1 MDVMIVLPEF
11 EELKKEVEKLR
22 TELSMLVLERDELR
36 FVICRNIEMEYM
48 LRLGGLE
55 YKAFETQCTYLRLK
69 RKAELLQAK
78 RNRQEAPDLKAVEAQ
93 LDAEFAEFQTQLSAQ
108 IGKMNEALRLSECD
122 CLSDED
128 NKELKS
134 LYRKVVRALHPD
146 LNPDVTPKQIELFYH
161 AVDAYKAGDLRLLRA
176 IEAMVAEPVLPDT
189 HEDAMMAL
197 IKEHDR
203 LKGYLDEINGSIA
216 AIKEQYPYTLKEYL
230 DDEEKAENRKN
241 ELERLIRQYQELIS
255 KYEERI
261 KNLLEGTKWAS

>member
-22 TELSMLVLERDELR
+22 TELSMLMLERDELR
-36 FVICRNIEMEYM
+36 FVICRNIETEYM
-48 LRLGGLE
+48 LKLGSLE
-55 YKAFETQCTYLRLK
+55 YKAFEAQCTYLRLK
-69 RKAELLQAK
+69 RKAELLQAT
-78 RNRQEAPDLKAVEAQ
+78 RNRQEIMDLKAVEKQ
-93 LDAEFAEFQTQLSAQ
+93 LDKEFADFQAKLNAQ
-108 IGKMNEALRLSECD
+108 ITKMNEALRLSKCE

-146 LNPDVTPKQIELFYH
+146 LNPDVTPEQIELFYH
-161 AVDAYKAGDLRLLRA
+161 AVDAYKAGDLRSLRA
-176 IEAMVAEPVLPDT
+176 IEVMVSDPVLPDT

-203 LKGYLDEINGSIA
+203 LKELLDDINGSIA
-216 AIKEQYPYTLKEYL
+216 SIKEEYPYTLKEYL
-230 DDEEKAENRKN
+230 DDETKAESRKK
-241 ELERLIRQYQELIS
+241 ELEGLICQYQELIS